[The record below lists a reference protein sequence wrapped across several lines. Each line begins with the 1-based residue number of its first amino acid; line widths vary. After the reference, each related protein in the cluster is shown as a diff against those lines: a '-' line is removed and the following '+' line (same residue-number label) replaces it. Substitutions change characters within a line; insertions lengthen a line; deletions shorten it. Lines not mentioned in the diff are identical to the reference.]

1 MSFQNITIAKFC
13 GAYACFELKYKLMET
28 YFLVDHLEVER
39 LLGEWRWLCPQP
51 MGLVARSAFGDLFL
65 RDEAGIIFK
74 LDIDIGQLKQIAKSE
89 TEFRNLARTK
99 EQREE
104 WFAERDELAAAAG
117 GLKPSPDQCIA
128 FKTPI
133 LFAEGG
139 APNNAYVGS
148 LYEQVALLGDL
159 NRQISQLPDGSKV
172 QLRLQK

>member
-1 MSFQNITIAKFC
+1 
-13 GAYACFELKYKLMET
+13 MES
-28 YFLVDHLEVER
+28 YFLVDHLDVER
-39 LLGEWRWLCPQP
+39 LLADWRWLCPQP
-51 MGLVARSAFGDLFL
+51 MSLVARSAFGDLFL

-74 LDIDIGQLKQIAKSE
+74 LDIAIGQLKQIAKSE
-89 TEFRNLARTK
+89 AEFRNLARTK

-117 GLKPSPDQCIA
+117 GLNPGPEECIA

-148 LYEQVALLGDL
+148 LYEQVAFLGDL
-159 NRQISQLPDGSKV
+159 HRQIAELPEGTKV
-172 QLRLQK
+172 QFRFQD

>member
-1 MSFQNITIAKFC
+1 MWR
-13 GAYACFELKYKLMET
+13 MES
-28 YFLVDHLEVER
+28 YFLVDHLDVER

-51 MGLVARSAFGDLFL
+51 MALVARTAFGDLFL

-74 LDIDIGQLKQIAKSE
+74 LDIAIGQLKQIAKSE
-89 TEFRNLARTK
+89 AEFRNLARTK

-104 WFAERDELAAAAG
+104 WFAERDESAAAAG
-117 GLKPSPDQCIA
+117 GLNPGPEQCVA

-148 LYEQVALLGDL
+148 LYEQVAFLGDL
-159 NRQISQLPDGSKV
+159 HRQIAELPEGTKV
-172 QLRLQK
+172 QFRLQE

>member
-1 MSFQNITIAKFC
+1 
-13 GAYACFELKYKLMET
+13 MES
-28 YFLVDHLEVER
+28 YFLVDHLDVER

-51 MGLVARSAFGDLFL
+51 MALVARSAFGDLFL
-65 RDEAGIIFK
+65 RDEAGAIFK
-74 LDIDIGQLKQIAKSE
+74 LDVAIGQLKQIAKSE
-89 TEFRNLARTK
+89 TEFRNLARTR

-117 GLKPSPDQCIA
+117 GLNPGPEQCIA

-139 APNNAYVGS
+139 APNNTYVGS
-148 LYEQVALLGDL
+148 LYEQVAFLGDL

>member
-1 MSFQNITIAKFC
+1 MESYFQV
-13 GAYACFELKYKLMET
+13 E
-28 YFLVDHLEVER
+28 HLDAER

-51 MGLVARSAFGDLFL
+51 MSLVARSAFGDLFL

-74 LDIDIGQLKQIAKSE
+74 LDIAIGQLKQIAKSE

-104 WFAERDELAAAAG
+104 WFAERDEVAAAAG
-117 GLKPSPDQCIA
+117 GLNPGPEQCIA

-139 APNNAYVGS
+139 APNNAYVGR
-148 LYEQVALLGDL
+148 LYEQVAFLGDL
-159 NRQISQLPDGSKV
+159 HRQIAEFPEGTKV
-172 QLRLQK
+172 QFRLQE

>member
-1 MSFQNITIAKFC
+1 
-13 GAYACFELKYKLMET
+13 MES
-28 YFLVDHLEVER
+28 YFLVDHLDVER

-51 MGLVARSAFGDLFL
+51 MTLVARSAFGDLFL

-74 LDIDIGQLKQIAKSE
+74 LDVAIGQLKQIAKSE
-89 TEFRNLARTK
+89 AEFRNLARTK

-104 WFAERDELAAAAG
+104 WFAESDELAATAG
-117 GLKPSPDQCIA
+117 GLKPGPEQCVA

-148 LYEQVALLGDL
+148 LYEQVAFLGDL
-159 NRQISQLPDGSKV
+159 HRQIAELPEGTKV
-172 QLRLQK
+172 QFRLQE